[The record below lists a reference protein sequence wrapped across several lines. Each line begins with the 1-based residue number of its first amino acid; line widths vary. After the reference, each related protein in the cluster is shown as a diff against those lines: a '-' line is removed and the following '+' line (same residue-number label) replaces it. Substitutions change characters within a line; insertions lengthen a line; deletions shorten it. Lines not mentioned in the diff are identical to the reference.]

1 MNSQNSPHCC
11 LPCVDNCVLIALM
24 SCKRKRT
31 KSTSC
36 ENKTKVKVADP
47 CSLRSSAP
55 TTIATALASSRGSS
69 DVPDG
74 VCTPSHDVALL
85 IQRCDSVLAQHGA
98 QGADQHLA
106 APRRVHARGL
116 GGEQEVSA
124 SGIAQDGWA
133 RGHSDDDTF
142 THIIPGARA
151 VHRRVRVVRAAVAQS
166 GSSLRPSS
174 NLATS

>member
-106 APRRVHARGL
+106 APRRVHTRGL
-116 GGEQEVSA
+116 WVCDSRVAASA
-124 SGIAQDGWA
+124 GPQVIAMKNNNIN
-133 RGHSDDDTF
+133 RLL
-142 THIIPGARA
+142 P
-151 VHRRVRVVRAAVAQS
+151 
-166 GSSLRPSS
+166 PP
-174 NLATS
+174 